1 MKVKNVFLYGGLE
14 KEQIDHI
21 KEDITNQNFHTIRGL
36 MHIEMVYTLIIIL
49 FHRHM
54 MFFNQ
59 DFIFPYIIAFLV
71 YLILFLLS
79 EQFRDTFEHSV
90 FYTYICVIIINID
103 GIILALMHPT
113 LPAIGLAVVYTTL
126 PLLLT
131 DRPIRLYTTMYLCA
145 LIYIVLLLTGN
156 NSQTGFT
163 DFWNIITYTLMVTP
177 ISMMVQLRRF
187 RFLYHR
193 YEMSEMEKKDIM
205 TDVYNRNYYEQICHE
220 LDPFTSVI
228 FIDANGLHE
237 LNNSKGHKQGDKMLI
252 TIAQR
257 LKQTFGDTSTF
268 RIGGDEFV
276 CFSKE
281 SKEKIL
287 ENMTQINHDLKLH
300 NYYISYGVGC
310 DKNIKVA
317 IQTAEHHMYDQKK
330 QFYAQSGHNRRK
342 ESI

>member
-1 MKVKNVFLYGGLE
+1 MKVKNVLLYGGLE
-14 KEQIDHI
+14 KDELKHV
-21 KEDITNQNFHTIRGL
+21 KEDLTNQNFHVIRGL
-36 MHIEMVYTLIIIL
+36 MRIEMLYALIIIL

-54 MFFNQ
+54 MFLNH
-59 DFIFPYIIAFLV
+59 DSIFPYIIAFLV

-90 FYTYICVIIINID
+90 FYTYICVIAMNID
-103 GIILALMHPT
+103 GIVLALIHPT
-113 LPAIGLAVVYTTL
+113 LPAIGFVVVYVTL

-145 LIYIVLLLTGN
+145 FIYIAILLTGK

-163 DFWNIITYTLMVTP
+163 DFWNIITYTLVVTP

-187 RFLYHR
+187 RFFYHR

-205 TDVYNRNYYEQICHE
+205 TDVYNRNYYERICRE
-220 LDPFTSVI
+220 LDPYTKVI
-228 FIDANGLHE
+228 FIDVNGLHE
-237 LNNSKGHKQGDKMLI
+237 LNNSKGHKQGDEMLI

-257 LKQTFGDTSTF
+257 LKQTFGDSSTF

-310 DKNIKVA
+310 DENIKTA

>member
-205 TDVYNRNYYEQICHE
+205 TDVYNRNYYG
-220 LDPFTSVI
+220 SVL
-228 FIDANGLHE
+228 FPME
-237 LNNSKGHKQGDKMLI
+237 
-252 TIAQR
+252 
-257 LKQTFGDTSTF
+257 
-268 RIGGDEFV
+268 
-276 CFSKE
+276 
-281 SKEKIL
+281 
-287 ENMTQINHDLKLH
+287 
-300 NYYISYGVGC
+300 
-310 DKNIKVA
+310 
-317 IQTAEHHMYDQKK
+317 
-330 QFYAQSGHNRRK
+330 
-342 ESI
+342 

>member
-1 MKVKNVFLYGGLE
+1 MKVKNVLLYGGLE
-14 KEQIDHI
+14 KEQLDHI

-59 DFIFPYIIAFLV
+59 DSIFPYIIAFLV

-310 DKNIKVA
+310 DKNIKAA

>member
-310 DKNIKVA
+310 DKNIKAA